1 MGVLS
6 SSVSITQ
13 YRVEGTIEDSF
24 LETVVDSL
32 TNNAIRE
39 IDNEPEDKSV
49 GWTSLESPFKPDFSG
64 SSYIFGTH
72 LIFSLRIDKKSI
84 PTKIVNK
91 HLKMAIDKRLEQ
103 SERESLHRNEKSEIK
118 DEVIRRLYMRMPATP
133 NMYDLI
139 WNYEEKLLWFLCSQ
153 KAANEELETLFT
165 KTFKLS
171 LIRMF
176 PYTAAQLTG
185 GLTDLE
191 KDNME
196 KLSPSTFYRG
206 QHA

>member
-24 LETVVDSL
+24 LETVADSL
-32 TNNAIRE
+32 ANNAIRE

-49 GWTSLESPFKPDFSG
+49 GWTSFESPFKPDFSG

-84 PTKIVNK
+84 PVKIVNK
-91 HLKMAIDKRLEQ
+91 HLNMAVAKRLAD
-103 SERESLHRNEKSEIK
+103 SEREALHRNEKSEIK
-118 DEVIRRLYMRMPATP
+118 DEVIRRLFMRLPATP

-139 WNYEEKLLWFLCSQ
+139 WNYEEKILWFLCGQ
-153 KAANEELETLFT
+153 KAANEELETLFS

-171 LIRMF
+171 LIRIF
-176 PYTAAQLTG
+176 PYTAAQLIC
-185 GLTDLE
+185 GLTDPE

>member
-24 LETVVDSL
+24 LETVADSL

-39 IDNEPEDKSV
+39 IDNEPEEKSV
-49 GWTSLESPFKPDFSG
+49 GWTGFESPFKPDFSG
-64 SSYIFGTH
+64 SSFMFGTH
-72 LIFSLRIDKKSI
+72 LVFSLRIDKKSI

-91 HLKMAIDKRLEQ
+91 HLNMAIAKRLEQ
-103 SERESLHRNEKSEIK
+103 SERETLHRNEKSEIK
-118 DEVIRRLYMRMPATP
+118 DEVIRRLYMRLPATP

-139 WNYEEKLLWFLCSQ
+139 WNYEAKILWFLSNQ
-153 KAANEELETLFT
+153 KAANEELETLFS

-176 PYTAAQLTG
+176 PYTSAFLTCDLQDQQKDQL
-185 GLTDLE
+185 
-191 KDNME
+191 E
-196 KLSPSTFYRG
+196 KLSPTIFYRG